1 MNLLKRENIK
11 INNIKQFCGAQ
22 WGIQEFQNR
31 WDWTGAVEFFRSGD
45 CFESP
50 SNSCDSRKLN
60 TYCKH
65 CMLTMCH
72 AVKIFKNKPIQ
83 NFKWEEMGGG
93 VGGGTW
99 CARPGSTSV
108 ALGGWMFDVLTCLMI
123 NIWIHLL
130 YTFIKLISL
139 MSIPDLYAK
148 K

>member
-1 MNLLKRENIK
+1 MWSTVGNPGISEPVGLNR
-11 INNIKQFCGAQ
+11 CGRILQ
-22 WGIQEFQNR
+22 VRGLFWITFKY
-31 WDWTGAVEFFRSGD
+31 TL
-45 CFESP
+45 C
-50 SNSCDSRKLN
+50 NSCDSRKWN